1 MNVDYKIYT
10 EILIQR
16 LVKALDQTVSD
27 YQYAFL
33 LDRLIDNNVRT
44 VQAIISAY
52 APFKPKR
59 GQTRPLIKGLGIA
72 ILFLN

>member
-1 MNVDYKIYT
+1 MNVDYKIYI
-10 EILIQR
+10 EILMQR
-16 LVKALDQTVSD
+16 LVKALNQTVGN

-52 APFKPKR
+52 APFKLKR
-59 GQTRPLIKGLGIA
+59 GQTRPPIKGLGIA